1 MGVSKKH
8 DEKKT
13 MMKIIPS
20 LSWLLASFL
29 FATISLAQTAPSS
42 SPSSAYPVKP
52 IRLVVPFPAGGPT
65 DQFARQYAQA
75 LSTQL
80 GKPVV
85 VDNKSGASGAIG
97 SLEVKNSAPDGYTLL
112 FGTASTHVLYNL
124 INAKPQY
131 DSIKDFTEIAVVG
144 DAPIVFAVSPST
156 KGGFKDLIEYAR
168 INPGKLQ
175 YGSAGEGTY
184 LHIVGERLKYELG
197 GLDIQHIPFRGSAQA
212 IPALI
217 GNQVIMTVD
226 TLGSLIN
233 QHRSGN
239 LRIVAIAASKRSPLI
254 PDVPTVSEVT
264 GLKDFQ
270 AALWNIVSAPEGLS
284 PQVTNRLI
292 NATTQALKNPEL
304 LEKLNS
310 ISIQPITNLT
320 GVAATGFIAKEL
332 VSLRPVVQSAGLK
345 KD

>member
-1 MGVSKKH
+1 MN
-8 DEKKT
+8 
-13 MMKIIPS
+13 MMKVIQS
-20 LSWLLASFL
+20 LLWVLASYL
-29 FATISLAQTAPSS
+29 LVSIGLAQTAALQP
-42 SPSSAYPVKP
+42 AYPVKP

-75 LSTQL
+75 LSVQL

-112 FGTASTHVLYNL
+112 FGTASTHVLYGL
-124 INAKPQY
+124 INPKPQY

-144 DAPIVFAVSPST
+144 DAPIVFAVSPGT
-156 KGGFKDLIEYAR
+156 KGGFKEFIEYAR

-212 IPALI
+212 IHALI
-217 GNQVIMTVD
+217 GNQVNMTVD

-233 QHRSGN
+233 QHRAEK

-254 PDVPTVSEVT
+254 PDVPTVNEVT

-284 PQVTNRLI
+284 PQLTNTLI
-292 NATTQALKNPEL
+292 LATSKALKNPEL
-304 LEKLNS
+304 LDKLNA
-310 ISIQPITNLT
+310 ISIQPITNIT
-320 GVAATGFIAKEL
+320 GIAATGFIAKEL

-345 KD
+345 KE

>member
-1 MGVSKKH
+1 
-8 DEKKT
+8 
-13 MMKIIPS
+13 MK
-20 LSWLLASFL
+20 L
-29 FATISLAQTAPSS
+29 FKFILFVLTLCAGFISAHAQQSNN
-42 SPSSAYPVKP
+42 YPVKP

-97 SLEVKNSAPDGYTLL
+97 SLEVKNSTPDGYTLL

-131 DSIKDFTEIAVVG
+131 DSIRDFTQIAVVG
-144 DAPIVFAVSPST
+144 DAPIVFAVSPAT
-156 KGGFKDLIEYAR
+156 KGGFKELVEYAR

-197 GLDIQHIPFRGSAQA
+197 GLDIQHIPFRGSAQS

-217 GNQVIMTVD
+217 GNQVNMTVD

-233 QHRSGN
+233 QHRAGK
-239 LRIVAIAASKRSPLI
+239 LKIVAIAASKRSPLI
-254 PDVPTVSEVT
+254 PDVPTVNEVT

-270 AALWNIVSAPEGLS
+270 AALWNIVSAPQGLS
-284 PQVTNRLI
+284 PDITNALI
-292 NATTQALKNPEL
+292 LATTKALKNPEL
-304 LEKLNS
+304 LDKLNS
-310 ISIQPITNLT
+310 ISIQPISNVT
-320 GVAATGFIAKEL
+320 GVAATSFIAKEL

-345 KD
+345 KE

>member
-1 MGVSKKH
+1 
-8 DEKKT
+8 
-13 MMKIIPS
+13 MK
-20 LSWLLASFL
+20 L
-29 FATISLAQTAPSS
+29 FKFILFILTLCAGFISAHAQQSNN
-42 SPSSAYPVKP
+42 YPVKP

-97 SLEVKNSAPDGYTLL
+97 SLEVKNSTPDGYTLL

-131 DSIKDFTEIAVVG
+131 DSIRDFTQIAVVG
-144 DAPIVFAVSPST
+144 DAPIVFAVSPAT
-156 KGGFKDLIEYAR
+156 KGGFKELVEYAR

-197 GLDIQHIPFRGSAQA
+197 GLDIQHIPFRGSAQS

-217 GNQVIMTVD
+217 GNQVNMTVD

-233 QHRSGN
+233 QHRAGK
-239 LRIVAIAASKRSPLI
+239 LKIVAIAASKRSPLI
-254 PDVPTVSEVT
+254 PDIPTVNEVT

-270 AALWNIVSAPEGLS
+270 AALWNIVSAPQGLS
-284 PQVTNRLI
+284 PDITNALI
-292 NATTQALKNPEL
+292 LATTKALKNPEL
-304 LEKLNS
+304 LDKLNS
-310 ISIQPITNLT
+310 ISIQPISNIT
-320 GVAATGFIAKEL
+320 GVAATSFIAKEL

-345 KD
+345 KE

>member
-1 MGVSKKH
+1 
-8 DEKKT
+8 
-13 MMKIIPS
+13 MK
-20 LSWLLASFL
+20 L
-29 FATISLAQTAPSS
+29 FKFILFILTLCAGFISAHAQQSNN
-42 SPSSAYPVKP
+42 YPVKP

-97 SLEVKNSAPDGYTLL
+97 SLEVKNSTPDGYTLL

-131 DSIKDFTEIAVVG
+131 DSIRDFTQIAVVG
-144 DAPIVFAVSPST
+144 DAPIVFAVSPAT
-156 KGGFKDLIEYAR
+156 KGGFKELVEYAR

-197 GLDIQHIPFRGSAQA
+197 GLDIQHIPFRGSAQS

-217 GNQVIMTVD
+217 GNQVNMTVD

-233 QHRSGN
+233 QHRAGK
-239 LRIVAIAASKRSPLI
+239 LKIVAIAASKRSPLI
-254 PDVPTVSEVT
+254 PDVPTVNEVT

-270 AALWNIVSAPEGLS
+270 AALWNIVSAPQGLS
-284 PQVTNRLI
+284 PDITNALI
-292 NATTQALKNPEL
+292 LATTKALKNPEL
-304 LEKLNS
+304 LDKLNS
-310 ISIQPITNLT
+310 ISIQPISNVT
-320 GVAATGFIAKEL
+320 GVAATSFIAKEL

-345 KD
+345 KE

>member
-1 MGVSKKH
+1 
-8 DEKKT
+8 
-13 MMKIIPS
+13 MK
-20 LSWLLASFL
+20 L
-29 FATISLAQTAPSS
+29 FKFTLFILTLCAGFISAHAQQSNN
-42 SPSSAYPVKP
+42 YPVKP

-80 GKPVV
+80 GRPVV

-124 INAKPQY
+124 INTKSQY
-131 DSIKDFTEIAVVG
+131 DSIKDFTQIAVVG
-144 DAPIVFAVSPST
+144 DAPIVFAVSPAT
-156 KGGFKDLIEYAR
+156 KGGFKELVEYAR

-197 GLDIQHIPFRGSAQA
+197 GLDIQHIPFRGSAQS

-217 GNQVIMTVD
+217 GNQVNMTVD

-233 QHRSGN
+233 QHRAGK
-239 LRIVAIAASKRSPLI
+239 LKIVAIAASKRSTLI
-254 PDVPTVSEVT
+254 PDVPTVNEVT

-270 AALWNIVSAPEGLS
+270 AALWNIVSAPQGLS
-284 PQVTNRLI
+284 PDITNTLI
-292 NATTQALKNPEL
+292 LATNKALKNPEL
-304 LEKLNS
+304 LDKLNS
-310 ISIQPITNLT
+310 ISIQPISNIT
-320 GVAATGFIAKEL
+320 GVAAT
-332 VSLRPVVQSAGLK
+332 
-345 KD
+345 

>member
-1 MGVSKKH
+1 MRLFKVV
-8 DEKKT
+8 
-13 MMKIIPS
+13 
-20 LSWLLASFL
+20 LFVLVL
-29 FATISLAQTAPSS
+29 FASSMAAFAQHSNS
-42 SPSSAYPVKP
+42 YPTKT

-75 LSTQL
+75 LSAQL
-80 GKPVV
+80 GKPVI

-97 SLEVKNSAPDGYTLL
+97 SLEVKNSTPDGYSLL

-124 INAKPQY
+124 INPKPQY

-156 KGGFKDLIEYAR
+156 KGGFKELLEYAR

-217 GNQVIMTVD
+217 GNQVNMTVD

-233 QHRSGN
+233 QHRAEK
-239 LRIVAIAASKRSPLI
+239 LKIVAIAASKRSPLI
-254 PDVPTVSEVT
+254 PDVPTVNEVT

-270 AALWNIVSAPEGLS
+270 AALWNIVSAPQGL
-284 PQVTNRLI
+284 PQEITNTLI
-292 NATTQALKNPEL
+292 LATTKALKNPEL
-304 LEKLNS
+304 LEKLTS
-310 ISIQPITNLT
+310 ISILPISNIT

-332 VSLRPVVQSAGLK
+332 VSLRPVVQSAGLRK
-345 KD
+345 E

>member
-1 MGVSKKH
+1 
-8 DEKKT
+8 
-13 MMKIIPS
+13 MK
-20 LSWLLASFL
+20 L
-29 FATISLAQTAPSS
+29 FKFTLFIMTLCTGFISAHAQQLNN
-42 SPSSAYPVKP
+42 YPVKP

-144 DAPIVFAVSPST
+144 DAPIVFAVSPAT
-156 KGGFKDLIEYAR
+156 KGGFKELLEYAR

-197 GLDIQHIPFRGSAQA
+197 GLDIQHIPFRGSAQS

-217 GNQVIMTVD
+217 GNQVNMTVD

-233 QHRSGN
+233 QHRAGN
-239 LRIVAIAASKRSPLI
+239 LKIVAIASPKRSPLI
-254 PDVPTVSEVT
+254 PDVPTVNEVT

-270 AALWNIVSAPEGLS
+270 AALWNIVSAPQGLS
-284 PQVTNRLI
+284 PDITNTLI
-292 NATTQALKNPEL
+292 LATTKTLKNPEL
-304 LEKLNS
+304 LDKLNS
-310 ISIQPITNLT
+310 ISIQPISNIT
-320 GVAATGFIAKEL
+320 GVAATSFIAKEL

-345 KD
+345 KE

>member
-1 MGVSKKH
+1 
-8 DEKKT
+8 
-13 MMKIIPS
+13 MK
-20 LSWLLASFL
+20 L
-29 FATISLAQTAPSS
+29 FKFTLFILTLCTGFISAHAQQSS
-42 SPSSAYPVKP
+42 SYPVKP

-75 LSTQL
+75 LSNQL

-144 DAPIVFAVSPST
+144 DAPIVFAVSPAT
-156 KGGFKDLIEYAR
+156 KGGFKELLEYAR

-197 GLDIQHIPFRGSAQA
+197 GLDIQHIPFRGSAQS

-217 GNQVIMTVD
+217 GNQVNMTVD

-233 QHRSGN
+233 QHRAGN
-239 LRIVAIAASKRSPLI
+239 LRIVAIASPKRSPLI
-254 PDVPTVSEVT
+254 PDVPTVNEVT

-270 AALWNIVSAPEGLS
+270 AALWNIVSAPQGLS
-284 PQVTNRLI
+284 PGITNTLTL
-292 NATTQALKNPEL
+292 ATTKALKNPEL
-304 LEKLNS
+304 LDKLSS
-310 ISIQPITNLT
+310 ISIQPITNIT
-320 GVAATGFIAKEL
+320 GVAATSFIAKEL
-332 VSLRPVVQSAGLK
+332 VSLRPVVQSAGIK

>member
-1 MGVSKKH
+1 
-8 DEKKT
+8 
-13 MMKIIPS
+13 MK
-20 LSWLLASFL
+20 L
-29 FATISLAQTAPSS
+29 FKFTLFILTLCAGFISAHAQQSNN
-42 SPSSAYPVKP
+42 YPVKP

-80 GKPVV
+80 GRPVV

-124 INAKPQY
+124 INTKSQY
-131 DSIKDFTEIAVVG
+131 DSIKDFTQIAVVG
-144 DAPIVFAVSPST
+144 DAPIVFAVSPAT
-156 KGGFKDLIEYAR
+156 KGGFKELVEYAR

-197 GLDIQHIPFRGSAQA
+197 GLDIQHIPFRGSAQS

-217 GNQVIMTVD
+217 GNQVNMTVD

-233 QHRSGN
+233 QHRAGK
-239 LRIVAIAASKRSPLI
+239 LKIVAIAASKRSTLI
-254 PDVPTVSEVT
+254 PDVPTVNEVT

-270 AALWNIVSAPEGLS
+270 AALWNIVSAPQGLS
-284 PQVTNRLI
+284 PDITNTLI
-292 NATTQALKNPEL
+292 LATNKALKNPEL
-304 LEKLNS
+304 LDKLNS
-310 ISIQPITNLT
+310 ISIQPISNIT
-320 GVAATGFIAKEL
+320 GVAATSFIAKEL

-345 KD
+345 KE

>member
-1 MGVSKKH
+1 MN
-8 DEKKT
+8 
-13 MMKIIPS
+13 MMKVIQS
-20 LSWLLASFL
+20 LLWVLASYL
-29 FATISLAQTAPSS
+29 LVSIGLAQTAALQP
-42 SPSSAYPVKP
+42 AYPVKP

-75 LSTQL
+75 LSVQL

-112 FGTASTHVLYNL
+112 FGTASTHVLYGL
-124 INAKPQY
+124 INPKPQY

-144 DAPIVFAVSPST
+144 DAPIVFAVSPGT
-156 KGGFKDLIEYAR
+156 KGGFKEFIEYAR

-217 GNQVIMTVD
+217 GNQVNMTVD

-233 QHRSGN
+233 QHRAEK
-239 LRIVAIAASKRSPLI
+239 LRIVAIAASKRSSLI
-254 PDVPTVSEVT
+254 PDVPTVNEVT

-284 PQVTNRLI
+284 PQLTNTLI
-292 NATTQALKNPEL
+292 LATSKALKNPEL
-304 LEKLNS
+304 LDKLNA
-310 ISIQPITNLT
+310 ISIQPITNIT
-320 GVAATGFIAKEL
+320 GIAATGFIAKEL
-332 VSLRPVVQSAGLK
+332 VSLRPVVHSAGLK
-345 KD
+345 KE

>member
-1 MGVSKKH
+1 
-8 DEKKT
+8 
-13 MMKIIPS
+13 MK
-20 LSWLLASFL
+20 L
-29 FATISLAQTAPSS
+29 FKFTLFILTLCAGSISAHAQQSNN
-42 SPSSAYPVKP
+42 YPVKP

-75 LSTQL
+75 LSNQL
-80 GKPVV
+80 EKPVV

-131 DSIKDFTEIAVVG
+131 DSIKDFTQIAVVG
-144 DAPIVFAVSPST
+144 DAPIVFAVSPAT
-156 KGGFKDLIEYAR
+156 KGGFKELVEYAR

-197 GLDIQHIPFRGSAQA
+197 GLDIQHIPFRGSAQS

-217 GNQVIMTVD
+217 GNQVNMTVD

-233 QHRSGN
+233 QHRAGK

-254 PDVPTVSEVT
+254 PDVPTVNEVT

-270 AALWNIVSAPEGLS
+270 AALWNIVSAPQGLS
-284 PQVTNRLI
+284 PDIANTLI
-292 NATTQALKNPEL
+292 LATTKALKNPEL
-304 LEKLNS
+304 LDKLNS
-310 ISIQPITNLT
+310 ISIQPINNIT
-320 GVAATGFIAKEL
+320 GVAATSFIAKEL

-345 KD
+345 KE

>member
-1 MGVSKKH
+1 
-8 DEKKT
+8 
-13 MMKIIPS
+13 MK
-20 LSWLLASFL
+20 L
-29 FATISLAQTAPSS
+29 FKFTLFILTLCAGSISAHAQQSNN
-42 SPSSAYPVKP
+42 YPVKP

-65 DQFARQYAQA
+65 DQFARQYAQV
-75 LSTQL
+75 LSNQL

-131 DSIKDFTEIAVVG
+131 DSIKDFTQIAVVG
-144 DAPIVFAVSPST
+144 DAPIVFAVSPAT
-156 KGGFKDLIEYAR
+156 KGGFKELVEYAR

-197 GLDIQHIPFRGSAQA
+197 GLDIQHIPFRGSAQS

-217 GNQVIMTVD
+217 GNQVNMTVD

-233 QHRSGN
+233 QHRAGK

-254 PDVPTVSEVT
+254 PDVPTVNEVT

-270 AALWNIVSAPEGLS
+270 AALWNIVSAPQGLS
-284 PQVTNRLI
+284 PDITNTLI
-292 NATTQALKNPEL
+292 LATTKALKNPEL
-304 LEKLNS
+304 LDKLNS
-310 ISIQPITNLT
+310 ISIQPINNIT
-320 GVAATGFIAKEL
+320 GVAATSFIAKEL

-345 KD
+345 KE

>member
-1 MGVSKKH
+1 MTWVL
-8 DEKKT
+8 T
-13 MMKIIPS
+13 
-20 LSWLLASFL
+20 SFL
-29 FATISLAQTAPSS
+29 FVPNSFAQTATPS
-42 SPSSAYPVKP
+42 PAYPVKP
-52 IRLVVPFPAGGPT
+52 IRLIVPFPAGGPT

-112 FGTASTHVLYNL
+112 FGTASTHVLYSL
-124 INAKPQY
+124 INTKPQY
-131 DSIKDFTEIAVVG
+131 DSIKDFTQIAVVG
-144 DAPIVFAVSPST
+144 DAPIVFAVSPAT
-156 KGGFKDLIEYAR
+156 KGSFKDLVEYAR
-168 INPGKLQ
+168 VNPGKLQ

-212 IPALI
+212 IPALV
-217 GNQVIMTVD
+217 GNQVNMTVD

-239 LRIVAIAASKRSPLI
+239 LRIVAIASSKRSPLI
-254 PDVPTVSEVT
+254 PDVPTVTEAT

-270 AALWNIVSAPEGLS
+270 AALWNIVSAPEGMS
-284 PQVTNRLI
+284 PQVTNILI
-292 NATTQALKNPEL
+292 MATIKALKNSEL

-332 VSLRPVVQSAGLK
+332 VNLRPVVQSAGLK

>member
-1 MGVSKKH
+1 
-8 DEKKT
+8 
-13 MMKIIPS
+13 MK
-20 LSWLLASFL
+20 L
-29 FATISLAQTAPSS
+29 FKFTLFILTLCAGFISAHAQQSNN
-42 SPSSAYPVKP
+42 YPVKP

-75 LSTQL
+75 LSAQL
-80 GKPVV
+80 GKPIV

-124 INAKPQY
+124 INSKPQY
-131 DSIKDFTEIAVVG
+131 DSIKDFTQIAVVG
-144 DAPIVFAVSPST
+144 DAPIVFAVSPAT
-156 KGGFKDLIEYAR
+156 KGGFKELVEYAR

-197 GLDIQHIPFRGSAQA
+197 GLDIQHIPFRGSAQS

-217 GNQVIMTVD
+217 GNQVNMTVD

-233 QHRSGN
+233 QHRAGK
-239 LRIVAIAASKRSPLI
+239 LKIVAIAASKRSPLI
-254 PDVPTVSEVT
+254 PDVPTVNEVT

-270 AALWNIVSAPEGLS
+270 AALWNIVSAPQGLS
-284 PQVTNRLI
+284 PDITNTLI
-292 NATTQALKNPEL
+292 LATTKALKNPEL
-304 LEKLNS
+304 LDKLNS
-310 ISIQPITNLT
+310 ISIQPISNIT
-320 GVAATGFIAKEL
+320 GVAATSFIAKEL

-345 KD
+345 KE

>member
-1 MGVSKKH
+1 MRLFKVV
-8 DEKKT
+8 
-13 MMKIIPS
+13 
-20 LSWLLASFL
+20 LFVLAL
-29 FATISLAQTAPSS
+29 FGSS
-42 SPSSAYPVKP
+42 MSAYAQHSNSYPTKT

-75 LSTQL
+75 LSAQL
-80 GKPVV
+80 GKPVI

-97 SLEVKNSAPDGYTLL
+97 SLEVKNSTPDGYSLL

-124 INAKPQY
+124 INPKPQY

-156 KGGFKDLIEYAR
+156 KGGFKELLEYAR

-217 GNQVIMTVD
+217 GNQVNMTVD

-233 QHRSGN
+233 QHRAEK
-239 LRIVAIAASKRSPLI
+239 LKIVAIAASKRSPLI
-254 PDVPTVSEVT
+254 PDVPTVNEVT
-264 GLKDFQ
+264 GIKDFQ
-270 AALWNIVSAPEGLS
+270 AALWNIVSAPQGL
-284 PQVTNRLI
+284 PQEITNTLI
-292 NATTQALKNPEL
+292 LATTKALKNPEL
-304 LEKLNS
+304 LEKLTS
-310 ISIQPITNLT
+310 ISILPISNIT

-332 VSLRPVVQSAGLK
+332 VSLRPVVQSAGLRK
-345 KD
+345 E

>member
-1 MGVSKKH
+1 MKLMQSLLWVLVSYLAV
-8 DEKKT
+8 
-13 MMKIIPS
+13 S
-20 LSWLLASFL
+20 ASF
-29 FATISLAQTAPSS
+29 AQTAGPSA
-42 SPSSAYPVKP
+42 AYPVKP

-112 FGTASTHVLYNL
+112 FGTASTHVLYGL
-124 INAKPQY
+124 INPKPQY
-131 DSIKDFTEIAVVG
+131 DSIKDFAEIAVVG
-144 DAPIVFAVSPST
+144 DAPIVFAVSPTT
-156 KGGFKDLIEYAR
+156 KGGLKEFIEYTR

-217 GNQVIMTVD
+217 GNQVNMTVD
-226 TLGSLIN
+226 TLGSLIQ
-233 QHRSGN
+233 QHRAEK

-254 PDVPTVSEVT
+254 PDVPTVNEVT

-284 PQVTNRLI
+284 PQVTNTLI
-292 NATTQALKNPEL
+292 LATTKALKNPEL

-345 KD
+345 KE

>member
-1 MGVSKKH
+1 MRLFKVV
-8 DEKKT
+8 
-13 MMKIIPS
+13 
-20 LSWLLASFL
+20 LFVLVL
-29 FATISLAQTAPSS
+29 FASSMAAFAQHSNS
-42 SPSSAYPVKP
+42 YPTKT

-75 LSTQL
+75 LSAQL
-80 GKPVV
+80 GKPVI

-97 SLEVKNSAPDGYTLL
+97 SLEVKNSTPDGYSLL

-124 INAKPQY
+124 INPKPQY

-156 KGGFKDLIEYAR
+156 KGGFKELLEYAR

-217 GNQVIMTVD
+217 GNQVNMTVD

-233 QHRSGN
+233 QHRAEK
-239 LRIVAIAASKRSPLI
+239 LKIVAIAASKRSPLI
-254 PDVPTVSEVT
+254 PDVPTVNEVT

-270 AALWNIVSAPEGLS
+270 AALWNIVSAPQGL
-284 PQVTNRLI
+284 PQEITNTLI
-292 NATTQALKNPEL
+292 LATTKALKNPEL
-304 LEKLNS
+304 LEKLTS
-310 ISIQPITNLT
+310 ISIQPISNIT

-332 VSLRPVVQSAGLK
+332 VSLRPVVQSAGLRK
-345 KD
+345 E

>member
-1 MGVSKKH
+1 
-8 DEKKT
+8 
-13 MMKIIPS
+13 MK
-20 LSWLLASFL
+20 L
-29 FATISLAQTAPSS
+29 FKFTLFILTLCAGSISAHAQQSNN
-42 SPSSAYPVKP
+42 YPVKP

-75 LSTQL
+75 LSNQL
-80 GKPVV
+80 EKPVV

-131 DSIKDFTEIAVVG
+131 DSIKDFTQIAVVG
-144 DAPIVFAVSPST
+144 DAPIVFAVSPAT
-156 KGGFKDLIEYAR
+156 KGGFKELVEYAR

-197 GLDIQHIPFRGSAQA
+197 GLDIQHIPFRGSAQS

-217 GNQVIMTVD
+217 GNQVNMTVD

-233 QHRSGN
+233 QHRAGK

-254 PDVPTVSEVT
+254 PDVPTVNEVT

-270 AALWNIVSAPEGLS
+270 AALWNIVSAPPGLS
-284 PQVTNRLI
+284 PDIANTLI
-292 NATTQALKNPEL
+292 LATTKALKNPEL
-304 LEKLNS
+304 LDKLNS
-310 ISIQPITNLT
+310 ISIQPINNIT
-320 GVAATGFIAKEL
+320 GVAATSFIAKEL

-345 KD
+345 KE

>member
-1 MGVSKKH
+1 
-8 DEKKT
+8 
-13 MMKIIPS
+13 MK
-20 LSWLLASFL
+20 L
-29 FATISLAQTAPSS
+29 FKFTLFILTLCAGFISAHAQQSNN
-42 SPSSAYPVKP
+42 YPVKP

-75 LSTQL
+75 LSNQL

-97 SLEVKNSAPDGYTLL
+97 SLEVKNSTPDGYTLL

-124 INAKPQY
+124 INTKAQY

-144 DAPIVFAVSPST
+144 DAPIVFAVSPAT
-156 KGGFKDLIEYAR
+156 KGGFKELVEYAR

-197 GLDIQHIPFRGSAQA
+197 GLDIQHIPFRGSAQS

-217 GNQVIMTVD
+217 GNQVNMTVD

-233 QHRSGN
+233 QHRAGK
-239 LRIVAIAASKRSPLI
+239 LKIVAIAASKRSPLI
-254 PDVPTVSEVT
+254 PDIPTVNEVT

-270 AALWNIVSAPEGLS
+270 AALWNIVSAPQGLS
-284 PQVTNRLI
+284 PDITNALI
-292 NATTQALKNPEL
+292 LATTKALKNPEL
-304 LEKLNS
+304 LDKLNS
-310 ISIQPITNLT
+310 ISIQPISNIT
-320 GVAATGFIAKEL
+320 GVAATSFIAKEL

-345 KD
+345 KE

>member
-1 MGVSKKH
+1 
-8 DEKKT
+8 
-13 MMKIIPS
+13 MMK
-20 LSWLLASFL
+20 L
-29 FATISLAQTAPSS
+29 FKFTLFILTLCTGFISAHAQQSS
-42 SPSSAYPVKP
+42 SYPVKP

-75 LSTQL
+75 LSNQL

-144 DAPIVFAVSPST
+144 DAPIVFAVSPAT
-156 KGGFKDLIEYAR
+156 KGGFKELLEYAR

-197 GLDIQHIPFRGSAQA
+197 GLDIQHIPFRGSAQS

-217 GNQVIMTVD
+217 GNQVNMTVD

-233 QHRSGN
+233 QHRAGN
-239 LRIVAIAASKRSPLI
+239 LKIVAIASPKRSPLI
-254 PDVPTVSEVT
+254 PDVPTVNEVT

-270 AALWNIVSAPEGLS
+270 AALWNIVSAPQGLS
-284 PQVTNRLI
+284 PDITNTLI
-292 NATTQALKNPEL
+292 LATSKTLKNPEL
-304 LEKLNS
+304 LDKLNS
-310 ISIQPITNLT
+310 ISIQPISNIT
-320 GVAATGFIAKEL
+320 GVAATSFIAKEL

-345 KD
+345 KE

>member
-1 MGVSKKH
+1 
-8 DEKKT
+8 
-13 MMKIIPS
+13 MK
-20 LSWLLASFL
+20 L
-29 FATISLAQTAPSS
+29 FKFTLFILTLCAGSISAHAQQSNN
-42 SPSSAYPVKP
+42 YPVKP

-65 DQFARQYAQA
+65 DQFARQYAQV
-75 LSTQL
+75 LSNQL

-131 DSIKDFTEIAVVG
+131 DSIKDFTQIAVVG
-144 DAPIVFAVSPST
+144 DAPIVFAVSPAT
-156 KGGFKDLIEYAR
+156 KGGFKELVEYAR

-197 GLDIQHIPFRGSAQA
+197 GLDIQHIPFRGSAQS

-217 GNQVIMTVD
+217 GNQVNMTVD

-233 QHRSGN
+233 QHRAGK

-254 PDVPTVSEVT
+254 PDVPTVNEVT

-270 AALWNIVSAPEGLS
+270 AALWNIVSAPQGLS
-284 PQVTNRLI
+284 PDIANTLI
-292 NATTQALKNPEL
+292 LATTKALKNPEL
-304 LEKLNS
+304 LDKLNS
-310 ISIQPITNLT
+310 ISIQPINNIT
-320 GVAATGFIAKEL
+320 GVAATSFIAKEL

-345 KD
+345 KE

>member
-1 MGVSKKH
+1 
-8 DEKKT
+8 
-13 MMKIIPS
+13 MK
-20 LSWLLASFL
+20 L
-29 FATISLAQTAPSS
+29 FKFILFILTLCAGFISAHAQQSNN
-42 SPSSAYPVKP
+42 YPVKP

-131 DSIKDFTEIAVVG
+131 DSIRDFTQIAVVG
-144 DAPIVFAVSPST
+144 DAPIVFAVSPAT
-156 KGGFKDLIEYAR
+156 KGGFKELVEYAR

-197 GLDIQHIPFRGSAQA
+197 GLDIQHIPFRGSAQS

-217 GNQVIMTVD
+217 GNQVNMTVD

-233 QHRSGN
+233 QHRAGK
-239 LRIVAIAASKRSPLI
+239 LKIVAIAASKRSPLI
-254 PDVPTVSEVT
+254 PDVPTVNEVT

-270 AALWNIVSAPEGLS
+270 AALWNIVSAPQGLS
-284 PQVTNRLI
+284 PDITNALI
-292 NATTQALKNPEL
+292 LATTKALKNPEL
-304 LEKLNS
+304 LDKLNS
-310 ISIQPITNLT
+310 ISIQPISNVT
-320 GVAATGFIAKEL
+320 GVAATSFIAKEL
-332 VSLRPVVQSAGLK
+332 VSLRPVVQSAGLRK
-345 KD
+345 E

>member
-1 MGVSKKH
+1 
-8 DEKKT
+8 
-13 MMKIIPS
+13 MMK
-20 LSWLLASFL
+20 L
-29 FATISLAQTAPSS
+29 FKFTLFILTLCAGFISAHAQQSNK
-42 SPSSAYPVKP
+42 YPVKP

-80 GKPVV
+80 GKPIV

-124 INAKPQY
+124 INTKPQY
-131 DSIKDFTEIAVVG
+131 DSIKDFTQIAVVG
-144 DAPIVFAVSPST
+144 DAPIVFAVSPAT
-156 KGGFKDLIEYAR
+156 KGGFKELVEYAR

-197 GLDIQHIPFRGSAQA
+197 GLDIQHIPFRGSAQS
-212 IPALI
+212 IPALM
-217 GNQVIMTVD
+217 GNQVNMTVD

-233 QHRSGN
+233 QHRAGK
-239 LRIVAIAASKRSPLI
+239 LKIVAIATSKRSPLI
-254 PDVPTVSEVT
+254 PDVPTVNEVT

-270 AALWNIVSAPEGLS
+270 AALWNIVSAPQGLS
-284 PQVTNRLI
+284 PDITNTLI
-292 NATTQALKNPEL
+292 LATTKALKNPEL
-304 LEKLNS
+304 LDKLNS
-310 ISIQPITNLT
+310 ISIQPISNIT
-320 GVAATGFIAKEL
+320 GVAATSFIAKEL

-345 KD
+345 KE

>member
-1 MGVSKKH
+1 
-8 DEKKT
+8 
-13 MMKIIPS
+13 MK
-20 LSWLLASFL
+20 L
-29 FATISLAQTAPSS
+29 FKFTLFILTLCAGFISAHAQQSNN
-42 SPSSAYPVKP
+42 YPVKP

-65 DQFARQYAQA
+65 DQFARQYAQV
-75 LSTQL
+75 LSNQL

-131 DSIKDFTEIAVVG
+131 DSIKDFTQIAVVG
-144 DAPIVFAVSPST
+144 DAPIVFAVSPAT
-156 KGGFKDLIEYAR
+156 KGGFKELVEYAR

-197 GLDIQHIPFRGSAQA
+197 GLDIQHIPFRGSAQS

-217 GNQVIMTVD
+217 GNQVNMTVD

-233 QHRSGN
+233 QHRAGK

-254 PDVPTVSEVT
+254 PDVPTVNEVT

-270 AALWNIVSAPEGLS
+270 AALWNIVSAPQGLS
-284 PQVTNRLI
+284 PDTTNTLI
-292 NATTQALKNPEL
+292 LATTRALKNPEL
-304 LEKLNS
+304 LDKLNS
-310 ISIQPITNLT
+310 ISIQPISNIS
-320 GVAATGFIAKEL
+320 GVAATSFIDKEL
-332 VSLRPVVQSAGLK
+332 VALRPVVQSAGLK
-345 KD
+345 KE

>member
-1 MGVSKKH
+1 MN
-8 DEKKT
+8 
-13 MMKIIPS
+13 MMKVIQS
-20 LSWLLASFL
+20 LLCVLVSYLLVSM
-29 FATISLAQTAPSS
+29 SHAQTATLQP
-42 SPSSAYPVKP
+42 AYPVKP

-75 LSTQL
+75 LSIQL
-80 GKPVV
+80 GKPIV

-112 FGTASTHVLYNL
+112 FGTASTHVLYSL
-124 INAKPQY
+124 INPKPQY
-131 DSIKDFTEIAVVG
+131 DSIKDFTQIAVVG
-144 DAPIVFAVSPST
+144 DAPIVFAVSPGT
-156 KGGFKDLIEYAR
+156 KGGFKELIEYAR

-217 GNQVIMTVD
+217 GNQVNMTVD

-233 QHRSGN
+233 QHRADK

-254 PDVPTVSEVT
+254 PDVPTVNEVT

-270 AALWNIVSAPEGLS
+270 AALWNITSAPQGLS
-284 PQVTNRLI
+284 PDITNTLI
-292 NATTQALKNPEL
+292 SATTKALKNPEL
-304 LEKLNS
+304 LDKLNS
-310 ISIQPITNLT
+310 ISIQPISNIT
-320 GVAATGFIAKEL
+320 GVTATAFIAKEL
-332 VSLRPVVQSAGLK
+332 VSLRPVVQAAGLK
-345 KD
+345 KE

>member
-1 MGVSKKH
+1 
-8 DEKKT
+8 
-13 MMKIIPS
+13 MK
-20 LSWLLASFL
+20 L
-29 FATISLAQTAPSS
+29 FKFTLFILTLCAGFISAHAQQSNN
-42 SPSSAYPVKP
+42 YPIKP

-75 LSTQL
+75 LSAQL
-80 GKPVV
+80 GKPIV

-124 INAKPQY
+124 INSKPQY
-131 DSIKDFTEIAVVG
+131 DSIKDFTQIAVVG
-144 DAPIVFAVSPST
+144 DAPIVFAVSPAT
-156 KGGFKDLIEYAR
+156 KGGFKELVEYAR

-197 GLDIQHIPFRGSAQA
+197 GLDIQHIPFRGSAQS

-217 GNQVIMTVD
+217 GNQVNMTVD

-233 QHRSGN
+233 QHRAGK
-239 LRIVAIAASKRSPLI
+239 LKIVAIAASKRSPLI
-254 PDVPTVSEVT
+254 PDVPTVNEVT

-270 AALWNIVSAPEGLS
+270 AALWNIVSAPQGLS
-284 PQVTNRLI
+284 PDITNTLI
-292 NATTQALKNPEL
+292 LATTKALKNPEL
-304 LEKLNS
+304 LDKLNS
-310 ISIQPITNLT
+310 ISIQPISNIT
-320 GVAATGFIAKEL
+320 GVAATSFIAKEL

-345 KD
+345 KE

>member
-1 MGVSKKH
+1 
-8 DEKKT
+8 
-13 MMKIIPS
+13 MK
-20 LSWLLASFL
+20 L
-29 FATISLAQTAPSS
+29 FKFILFILTLCAGFISAHAQQSNN
-42 SPSSAYPVKP
+42 YPVKP

-97 SLEVKNSAPDGYTLL
+97 SLEVKNSTPDGYTLL

-131 DSIKDFTEIAVVG
+131 DSIRDFTQIAVVG
-144 DAPIVFAVSPST
+144 DAPIVFAVSPAT
-156 KGGFKDLIEYAR
+156 KGGFKELVEYAR

-197 GLDIQHIPFRGSAQA
+197 GLDIQHIPFRGSAQS

-217 GNQVIMTVD
+217 GNQVNMTVD

-233 QHRSGN
+233 QHRAGK
-239 LRIVAIAASKRSPLI
+239 LKIVAIAASKRSPLI
-254 PDVPTVSEVT
+254 PDIPTVNEVT

-270 AALWNIVSAPEGLS
+270 AALWNIVSAPQGLA
-284 PQVTNRLI
+284 PDITNTLI
-292 NATTQALKNPEL
+292 LATTKALKNPEL
-304 LEKLNS
+304 LDKLNS
-310 ISIQPITNLT
+310 ISIQPISNIT
-320 GVAATGFIAKEL
+320 GVAATSFIAKEL

-345 KD
+345 KE

>member
-1 MGVSKKH
+1 MN
-8 DEKKT
+8 
-13 MMKIIPS
+13 MMKLIQS
-20 LSWLLASFL
+20 LLCVLLSYL
-29 FATISLAQTAPSS
+29 LVSVGHAQTAALQP
-42 SPSSAYPVKP
+42 AYPVKP

-75 LSTQL
+75 LSIQL

-112 FGTASTHVLYNL
+112 FGTASTHVLYSL
-124 INAKPQY
+124 INSKPQY
-131 DSIKDFTEIAVVG
+131 DPIKDFTQIAVVG
-144 DAPIVFAVSPST
+144 DAPIVFAVSPGT
-156 KGGFKDLIEYAR
+156 KGGFKELIEYAR

-217 GNQVIMTVD
+217 GNQVNMTVD

-233 QHRSGN
+233 QHRAEK
-239 LRIVAIAASKRSPLI
+239 LRIVAIAAPKRSPLI
-254 PDVPTVSEVT
+254 PDVPTVNEVT

-284 PQVTNRLI
+284 PQVTNTLI
-292 NATTQALKNPEL
+292 LATSKALKNPEL

-310 ISIQPITNLT
+310 ISIQPITNIT
-320 GVAATGFIAKEL
+320 GIAATGFIAKEL

-345 KD
+345 KE